1 MCKNPGCATKRRRNP
16 TASEHAKRGA
26 YQYGRAE
33 KSLKKGDTYGA
44 AALAHIAESNFL
56 DGNDFEGVQFA
67 HDLAKQAERA
77 SRAVRN
83 PVKNYGSKKR
93 NPTVH
98 AASEDYKLGLF
109 QGAAERGMQPPPKGT
124 SYDLRR
130 GYADGAKV
138 AKALPSAR
146 SEALGVYKATGNQLR
161 AADVLYDNAK
171 GGASTVRNPRAAKS
185 PATARAYVTK
195 IRSIAHQA
203 GISDRDAHWALHY
216 PEAAQ
221 SKHPAQA
228 RIGKLFLQA
237 KEKGLGNAVM
247 AKFEKRIGLLANPR
261 NRKNPMTAAERKH
274 CAHERSEERA
284 FASLLAKMPIGQTA
298 TLSGH
303 RVRKLSKGYVVID
316 GIRLSDKQAAAKIH
330 RGK

>member
-1 MCKNPGCATKRRRNP
+1 MAKKRNGSGCGCGGMCGNPGCGPKRRRNP
-16 TASEHAKRGA
+16 A
-26 YQYGRAE
+26 
-33 KSLKKGDTYGA
+33 
-44 AALAHIAESNFL
+44 
-56 DGNDFEGVQFA
+56 
-67 HDLAKQAERA
+67 
-77 SRAVRN
+77 
-83 PVKNYGSKKR
+83 
-93 NPTVH
+93 VH

-109 QGAAERGMQPPPKGT
+109 QGAAERGMQPPPKET
-124 SYDLRR
+124 SHDLRR

-138 AKALPSAR
+138 AKAMPSAR

-171 GGASTVRNPRAAKS
+171 GGASTVRNPRSSKS
-185 PATARAYVTK
+185 PATATAYVSK

-261 NRKNPMTAAERKH
+261 KRRNPPADMHAFRGKQSLRVGQDSLDSAKKSGSSEDYLRAYAYGVSARGDAIDGRDDATLKKASALMQAAD
-274 CAHERSEERA
+274 
-284 FASLLAKMPIGQTA
+284 ASLRQDKAKKSNP
-298 TLSGH
+298 
-303 RVRKLSKGYVVID
+303 RKRKT
-316 GIRLSDKQAAAKIH
+316 H